1 MAKTE
6 QTENQPHTVD
16 GANCT
21 TNSHDLAEAA
31 KLQARL
37 SQQNSSTRQNQ
48 PDQIIANHHIIQT
61 VFIDEGAH
69 KYVLVSA
76 IPPSS
81 SQQQHFVYSKYGAP
95 YHRNVAE
102 FLVPQLE
109 SNGYSDIRILGGGRI
124 YRDDEERK
132 IKIFGYSYGFGRAP
146 HELSTGV
153 VVKSGKFDGW
163 DITWSNDGY

>member
-6 QTENQPHTVD
+6 RTENQPQTVD
-16 GANCT
+16 STNCT

-37 SQQNSSTRQNQ
+37 SRQNSNTRRSQL
-48 PDQIIANHHIIQT
+48 DQSPNHDTIPT
-61 VFIDEGAH
+61 VFLDEGAH

-81 SQQQHFVYSKYGAP
+81 TQQQHFVYSKYGAP

-102 FLVPQLE
+102 FLVPRLE

-146 HELSTGV
+146 HDLSMGV
-153 VVKSGKFDGW
+153 VENSGKFDGW